1 MSFNQNIPQPG
12 DKISQSQGQI
22 LGNFQS
28 LYTWA
33 NANHVSFDL
42 TNAGKHIYVQMPVQ
56 GAPPAF
62 TLGEIDL
69 WNQAYTVN
77 AATKNEFYIRKEN
90 QTNVGT
96 VDVSVP
102 STASILGYYSGAS
115 ISYTGWTFLPSGILM
130 QWGQATTAVGSVIV
144 NLNAGGN
151 QGPVLTQLF
160 SCQASFAQTPAP
172 SATLSCIIGFPNI
185 TINSNTA
192 GLRVNYLAIGSGV

>member
-12 DKISQSQGQI
+12 DQISQSQGQI

-102 STASILGYYSGAS
+102 ATASILGYYSGPSLGA
-115 ISYTGWTFLPSGILM
+115 TGWTFLPSGILM
-130 QWGQATTAVGSVIV
+130 QWGRATTGAGTV

-151 QGPVLTQLF
+151 QGPVFTQLL
-160 SCQASFAQTPAP
+160 SVQVSFGQTPAP
-172 SATLSCIIGFPNI
+172 TATLSANFTGIFNLA
-185 TINSNTA
+185 INSNTA
-192 GLRVNYLAIGSGV
+192 GLMVNYLVIGSGV